1 MYVKGAICGSIRW
14 SRTDIESIVF
24 SAYKT
29 HLQFL
34 SNELT
39 KRETFSYDGELLGL
53 REEQQK
59 IERSQKSKTSE
70 AIRLYEEYRSGK
82 ISREQFIKKKTE
94 SNEQKKY
101 ETDRLESINRQIE
114 ELVAKRN
121 AEIKRTD
128 EIRRG
133 IDVLS
138 YSDEVLREKMYEAIE
153 MITVYADR
161 EIEIKWKFGFDL
173 SQWKEE

>member
-1 MYVKGAICGSIRW
+1 MI
-14 SRTDIESIVF
+14 
-24 SAYKT
+24 
-29 HLQFL
+29 
-34 SNELT
+34 
-39 KRETFSYDGELLGL
+39 GL

-121 AEIKRTD
+121 AEAKRTD

-138 YSDEVLREKMYEAIE
+138 YSDEVLRERMYEAIE

-161 EIEIKWKFGFDL
+161 EIEIKWKFGFEL
-173 SQWKEE
+173 SQRKEE

>member
-1 MYVKGAICGSIRW
+1 M
-14 SRTDIESIVF
+14 
-24 SAYKT
+24 
-29 HLQFL
+29 
-34 SNELT
+34 
-39 KRETFSYDGELLGL
+39 
-53 REEQQK
+53 
-59 IERSQKSKTSE
+59 
-70 AIRLYEEYRSGK
+70 
-82 ISREQFIKKKTE
+82 FIKKKTE

-138 YSDEVLREKMYEAIE
+138 YSDEVLRERMYEAIE

-161 EIEIKWKFGFDL
+161 EIEIKWKFGFEL
-173 SQWKEE
+173 SQRKEE